1 MEEME
6 IKKILIKTTNEYFES
21 QDLNEKANGNTV
33 LFGSESVLDSMGL
46 VNVIIDIESRF
57 LDKGYEISL
66 TSEKAMSRKQSP
78 FRTISTLA
86 DFIEEQIAEKEKS
99 DE

>member
-1 MEEME
+1 MKKSE
-6 IKKILIKTTNEYFES
+6 ITQILIETTNEYFES
-21 QDLNEKANGNTV
+21 QDFNEKANENTV

-57 LDKGYEISL
+57 LDKGYQISL

-86 DFIEEQIAEKEKS
+86 DFIEEQITANERS

>member
-1 MEEME
+1 MEKHRIKE
-6 IKKILIKTTNEYFES
+6 ILNKTVNEYFES
-21 QDLNEKANGNTV
+21 QDFNEKANEDTV
-33 LFGSESVLDSMGL
+33 LFGKESVLDSMGL

-57 LDKGYEISL
+57 LDEDYEISL
-66 TSEKAMSRKQSP
+66 TSEKAMSRRNSP

-86 DFIEEQIAEKEKS
+86 DFIGEQVTENEEI

>member
-1 MEEME
+1 MNKKMIAKE
-6 IKKILIKTTNEYFES
+6 ICKIVNDYFES
-21 QDLNEKANGNTV
+21 QDMDIIAEENTV

-46 VNVIIDIESRF
+46 VNVIVDIESRF
-57 LDKGYEISL
+57 LDENYEISL
-66 TSEKAMSRKQSP
+66 TSEKAMSRRNSP

-86 DFIEEQIAEKEKS
+86 DFIEEQIAANEES